1 MKIKLKPNCV
11 LPGKARFYRNTP
23 KMRDEVRRQ
32 IQEQLE
38 WGAVRRCV
46 TPHVSDGLL
55 VKRPHMPGKFRFVV
69 SYVKLNEA
77 IEDEQLI
84 MPDARTQH
92 ERLAGKKIFGAFDF
106 SSYYRQIR
114 LHEDSQYLTG
124 FASDEGTFCYCRVPM
139 GIKTACAYAQRVL
152 QEAVINASN
161 RPLETTPPRHGFLH
175 SLLERPKQRL
185 Q

>member
-1 MKIKLKPNCV
+1 MKARFPHIFTTDVSEPCTFTPMKIRLKPNAV

-23 KMRDEVRRQ
+23 KMREEVRRQ
-32 IQEQLE
+32 IQEQLD

-46 TPHVSDGLL
+46 TPHVSDVLL

-69 SYVKLNEA
+69 SYVKLNES

-84 MPDARTQH
+84 MPDARSQH
-92 ERLAGKKIFGAFDF
+92 ERLAGKQIFGAFDF

-124 FASDEGTFCYCRVPM
+124 FASDEGTFCYCTVPM

-152 QEAVINASN
+152 
-161 RPLETTPPRHGFLH
+161 L
-175 SLLERPKQRL
+175 
-185 Q
+185 